1 MDEDG
6 LSNTNREIFPAQG
19 LTLPILQKIICL
31 CNKIQDLK
39 RDHSSLS
46 DQVKN
51 MNTDCFPGP
60 GVLDNLQNLSN
71 EYELLKKK
79 YIDESSERK

>member
-6 LSNTNREIFPAQG
+6 LSNTNREIFPAQEP
-19 LTLPILQKIICL
+19 TLPILQKIICL
-31 CNKIQDLK
+31 SNKIQDLK

-51 MNTDCFPGP
+51 MNTDCFLAPRCFR
-60 GVLDNLQNLSN
+60 QS
-71 EYELLKKK
+71 
-79 YIDESSERK
+79 